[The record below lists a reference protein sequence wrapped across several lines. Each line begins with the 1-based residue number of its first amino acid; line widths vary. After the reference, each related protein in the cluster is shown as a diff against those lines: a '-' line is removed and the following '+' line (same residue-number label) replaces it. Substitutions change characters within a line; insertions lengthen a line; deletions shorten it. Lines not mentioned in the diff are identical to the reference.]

1 MPHAYQPGR
10 STISALHQLVG
21 RIEKALDPQQYALG
35 VCFDIEG
42 AFDNTSPIAVK
53 QSLREREGYI
63 SH

>member
-1 MPHAYQPGR
+1 LHLKGLAN
-10 STISALHQLVG
+10 ISALHQLVG
-21 RIEKALDPQQYALG
+21 RIEKALDAKQYALG
-35 VCFDIEG
+35 VFFDIET